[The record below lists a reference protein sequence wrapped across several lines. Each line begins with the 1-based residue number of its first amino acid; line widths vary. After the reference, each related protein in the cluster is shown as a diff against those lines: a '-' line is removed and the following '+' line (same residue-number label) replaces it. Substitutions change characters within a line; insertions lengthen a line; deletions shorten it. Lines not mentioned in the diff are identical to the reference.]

1 MCFDGV
7 WLGPCL
13 TVTQTITLGDGKM
26 TATMKVTNAGK
37 EAFDFT
43 GSFHTYL
50 AADIESVAVGGLE
63 AGPGLSHTTIGVVS

>member
-1 MCFDGV
+1 MLWRI
-7 WLGPCL
+7 WL
-13 TVTQTITLGDGKM
+13 
-26 TATMKVTNAGK
+26 KVTNAGK

-63 AGPGLSHTTIGVVS
+63 AGAEVEPLNVVACYH